1 MVNTALYNRNIANA
15 YCWLQNFKDA
25 YQPAKNAYE
34 IRKAILGR
42 HPDTARSAFQ
52 MAEIC
57 RRLKDLNKGKE
68 FYEEAWK
75 IEKSLGQR
83 NHREVVVRIVES
95 YEAMPLQGKRK
106 DQFRQEAFDFY
117 LRYWDEE
124 RAFEGFEFSLAN
136 KRVID
141 SINKRLDEF
150 GDQQTKK
157 RYQKEALWFYEGAW
171 NSPDT
176 RKLPDTA
183 REDILQTLCN
193 LCDQLREKGK
203 AEKYSNEAFRF
214 YEKKWKRNK
223 DGMSARDRI
232 DILITLVDMAT
243 SQMKEKKK
251 QKYKSL
257 LKV

>member
-1 MVNTALYNRNIANA
+1 
-15 YCWLQNFKDA
+15 
-25 YQPAKNAYE
+25 
-34 IRKAILGR
+34 
-42 HPDTARSAFQ
+42 

-57 RRLKDLNKGKE
+57 RSLAEFDGAEE
-68 FYEEAWK
+68 FYDEAWK
-75 IEKSLGQR
+75 IEKSLGQG
-83 NHREVVVRIVES
+83 NHSEVMVRIVES
-95 YEAMPLQGKRK
+95 YEKRK

-141 SINKRLDEF
+141 SINERLSEF
-150 GDQQTKK
+150 GGQQTQK
-157 RYQKEALWFYEGAW
+157 RYQNEALWFYEGVW

-183 REDILQTLCN
+183 REEILQTLCS
-193 LCDQLREKGK
+193 LCAQLREKSK
-203 AEKYSNEAFRF
+203 AEKYSNEAFSF
-214 YEKKWKRNK
+214 HEKKWKRNK
-223 DGMSARDRI
+223 EGMSERDRI
-232 DILITLVDMAT
+232 AILTTLVHMAT

-251 QKYKSL
+251 QKYESL